1 MSAAEPVDLDATIER
16 IGIGRLALVAIILC
30 FVMMV
35 ADGYDFATL
44 SVAAPAIL
52 REWQIQPREMGA
64 VFSLTFFGLLTG
76 SLIYGWLADHW
87 GRRPTIILGALNFS
101 IPVLLT
107 VWTTT
112 TNELMLLRFVGGIGM
127 GGIVP
132 IAYTLVSEYAPRRF
146 RSTVT
151 VLTNA
156 GYSVGATITG
166 IVAAFCIPHFGW
178 QSLFIVGAGLSL
190 VLAIVLFAYLPESIL
205 FLATQR
211 PASARLRPLLQRLTG
226 EPIPAGTCVV
236 AAHPDDATRRSGR
249 EAHIL
254 QLFAGPRAAAT
265 ILLWL
270 LFVVDSLGFFFL
282 ASWLPVVME
291 AAGASHGT
299 ASLAQ
304 SLFTF
309 AGMCGGLAIMRFLD
323 RLGPVAVV
331 ALPIIGAP
339 AEILLGTPGLAHP
352 VLLSLVAVAGA
363 ALSGIHYAVYAIVVR
378 FYPPSIRGR
387 GVSLATVF
395 GRAGGIVA
403 PYIGGYL
410 LSAHMPLQEL
420 MMLAA
425 IPCVG
430 VAIVGIALGGLYRRH
445 FISEGLLVLAPGAA
459 GMAPRVPID
468 G

>member
-1 MSAAEPVDLDATIER
+1 MSAAKPVDLNATIER
-16 IGIGRLALVAIILC
+16 IGIGRLALLTIVLC

-52 REWQIQPREMGA
+52 REWRIQPREMGA
-64 VFSLTFFGLLTG
+64 VFSFTFFGLLTG

-87 GRRPTIILGALNFS
+87 GRRPTIILGTLNFG
-101 IPVLLT
+101 IPILLT
-107 VWTTT
+107 VWASN
-112 TNELMLLRFVGGIGM
+112 TNELMLLRFIGGIGM

-132 IAYTLVSEYAPRRF
+132 IAYTLVSEYAPRRL

-151 VLTNA
+151 VLTNT
-156 GYSVGATITG
+156 GYSVGATVTG
-166 IVAAFCIPHFGW
+166 IVGAFCIPHYGW
-178 QSLFIVGAGLSL
+178 QALFLVGAALSL
-190 VLAIVLFAYLPESIL
+190 VLAIVLFAYLPESVL
-205 FLATQR
+205 FLATRR
-211 PASARLRPLLQRLTG
+211 PASARLPPLLRRLTH
-226 EPIPAGTCVV
+226 EPIPAATCFL
-236 AAHPDDATRRSGR
+236 AADHHEAQGKPGR

-254 QLFAGPRAAAT
+254 LLFAGPRAAAT

-270 LFVVDSLGFFFL
+270 LFIVDSLGFFFL

-291 AAGASHGT
+291 AAGVSHGT

-339 AEILLGTPGLAHP
+339 AEILLGMPGLSHS

-378 FYPPSIRGR
+378 FYPPGIRAR

-403 PYIGGYL
+403 PYVGGYL
-410 LSAHMPLQEL
+410 LSAQMPLQEL
-420 MMLAA
+420 MILAA

-430 VAIVGIALGGLYRRH
+430 IAIVGIALGGLYRRH
-445 FISEGLLVLAPGAA
+445 FATDTLLVLGSGAA
-459 GMAPRVPID
+459 ATAVQESQ
-468 G
+468 